1 MRSKIVWLTS
11 TSAGIIRKKT
21 ASGVSVA
28 RSDPHP
34 RLFTVRADEGILEQ
48 VRGHDFLCGAN
59 YKEKP
64 LCGEKSACDKR
75 MADRQG
81 RGDKGRPVPEKDSRM
96 LFADSVSVVAAVVP
110 ENLTTGCAAS
120 GVAEFVY
127 PHAITSLAWPRE
139 GQPAVIANSTKLAVQ

>member
-11 TSAGIIRKKT
+11 TSAGIIRKKRRSQ

-28 RSDPHP
+28 RSDPLP

-64 LCGEKSACDKR
+64 LQGE
-75 MADRQG
+75 
-81 RGDKGRPVPEKDSRM
+81 
-96 LFADSVSVVAAVVP
+96 VSM
-110 ENLTTGCAAS
+110 
-120 GVAEFVY
+120 
-127 PHAITSLAWPRE
+127 R
-139 GQPAVIANSTKLAVQ
+139 